1 MATLLLLQLQAHYYL
16 SCRPYWVGTPWE
28 RAFLLDGAICLMD
41 YNCTPAVVLC
51 HGNGSVHHILL
62 NVSCY
67 GCPSAVLEHRLPA
80 IIAAS
85 YYMIYFRSH
94 NLIRFGYWVK
104 VRHRPIHLY

>member
-28 RAFLLDGAICLMD
+28 RAFLLDGTIGLMD

-51 HGNGSVHHILL
+51 HGDSSVHHILL
-62 NVSCY
+62 NVTCY

-94 NLIRFGYWVK
+94 I
-104 VRHRPIHLY
+104 